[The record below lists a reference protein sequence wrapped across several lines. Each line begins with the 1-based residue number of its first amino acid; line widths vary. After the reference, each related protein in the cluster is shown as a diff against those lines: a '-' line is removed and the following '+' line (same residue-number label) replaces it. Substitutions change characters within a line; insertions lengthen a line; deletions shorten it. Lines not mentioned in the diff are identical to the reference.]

1 MGTGNANPL
10 VILMPIRMPEVV
22 TVTNQRIMSPLRR
35 EDPRD
40 AVLIKSSLASEH
52 KSLSDLPAGA
62 IVGTS
67 AVRRSAQIRQGIGI
81 VSECQPLKRLRESV
95 PCLI

>member
-10 VILMPIRMPEVV
+10 VMIRLPIRMPEVV
-22 TVTNQRIMSPLRR
+22 TVTNQRPMSPLRR

-62 IVGTS
+62 VVGTS
-67 AVRRSAQIRQGIGI
+67 AVRRSAQIRQGI
-81 VSECQPLKRLRESV
+81 VSDCQPLKRLRESV
-95 PCLI
+95 PCFI

>member
-52 KSLSDLPAGA
+52 KSLSGLPAGA
-62 IVGTS
+62 VVGTS
-67 AVRRSAQIRQGIGI
+67 AVRRSAQIRQEIGI